1 MSATNEELSIGAA
14 SRTPMAR
21 FCERVDRHRK
31 GLSTVLAVTAFAAAL
46 LGRSSWPAQT
56 PAHEAIETL
65 GFLLLALCVAGRV
78 VSTIYIG
85 GRKNGEIVRLG
96 PYSVVRNPL
105 YGCSVLGFAG
115 LGLSVG
121 SLAIGIASGAALFL
135 LYSAVVRAEEA
146 RLLGHFGG
154 SYRAYLDEV
163 PRWIPD
169 FSLWREAERTEVMPG
184 LVQRTLWE
192 GIGLLALA
200 LLIKALE
207 QGQLFGLLP
216 MLVNLP

>member
-1 MSATNEELSIGAA
+1 MSATKEELSIGTA
-14 SRTPMAR
+14 SSTPMAR
-21 FCERVDRHRK
+21 FCEVVDRHRK
-31 GLSTVLAVTAFAAAL
+31 GLTAVLALSAFAAAL

-78 VSTIYIG
+78 LSTVYIG

-105 YGCSVLGFAG
+105 YACSVLGFTG

-121 SLAIGIASGAALFL
+121 SLALGLASGAGLFL

-146 RLLGHFGG
+146 RLLRHFGALYG
-154 SYRAYLDEV
+154 SYLDEV

-169 FSLWREAERTEVMPG
+169 FRLWREAERTEVTPG

-192 GIGLLALA
+192 GIGLLVLA